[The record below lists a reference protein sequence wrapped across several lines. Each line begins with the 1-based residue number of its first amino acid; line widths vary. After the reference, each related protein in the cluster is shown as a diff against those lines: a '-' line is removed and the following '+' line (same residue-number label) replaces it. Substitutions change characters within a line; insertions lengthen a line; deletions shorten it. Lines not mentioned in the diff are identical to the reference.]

1 MKIKIVDTNLD
12 VRPNL
17 SPYFIQSIYDYYI
30 GRRKGELLCWLY
42 FDDNNYFLIGLE
54 DPEDEYIEC
63 TPIIKIHRH
72 PETNPCYFEN
82 DRGPEDL
89 LKYPWIIMSMGCD
102 DGSKGWRF
110 ETEKQ
115 LDEWYELLRME
126 VIDLK
131 VQECLSDSYEF
142 WDYFSENQVWA
153 N

>member
-30 GRRKGELLCWLY
+30 GQLKG
-42 FDDNNYFLIGLE
+42 
-54 DPEDEYIEC
+54 
-63 TPIIKIHRH
+63 
-72 PETNPCYFEN
+72 
-82 DRGPEDL
+82 
-89 LKYPWIIMSMGCD
+89 
-102 DGSKGWRF
+102 
-110 ETEKQ
+110 
-115 LDEWYELLRME
+115 ELLRME

-142 WDYFSENQVWA
+142 WDYFSENQVWV